1 MSKELEVVFLQDKK
15 YSIDGLTSS
24 QAYKGEVK
32 TLPWSLITSLQLEGV
47 ISLKLIEELEEPIE
61 EPIEELI
68 EELIEEPEESIEK
81 SIEEPIQEPTKEAIE
96 KNPGKKKNRK

>member
-32 TLPWSLITSLQLEGV
+32 TLPWSLITSLQIEGV
-47 ISLKLIEELEEPIE
+47 ISLKPIEEPIKELIEEPIE
-61 EPIEELI
+61 EPIEE
-68 EELIEEPEESIEK
+68 
-81 SIEEPIQEPTKEAIE
+81 SIEEPIEEPIQKPREEPIE
-96 KNPGKKKNRK
+96 KNSGKKKNRK

>member
-32 TLPWSLITSLQLEGV
+32 TLPLSLITSLQIEGV
-47 ISLKLIEELEEPIE
+47 ISLKSIQEPIEEPIQEPIEEPIEKPIEEPIE
-61 EPIEELI
+61 EPIEK
-68 EELIEEPEESIEK
+68 P
-81 SIEEPIQEPTKEAIE
+81 IE

>member
-32 TLPWSLITSLQLEGV
+32 TLPWSLITSLQIEGV
-47 ISLKLIEELEEPIE
+47 ISLKPIE
-61 EPIEELI
+61 EPIEES
-68 EELIEEPEESIEK
+68 IEEPEEPIQK
-81 SIEEPIQEPTKEAIE
+81 PREEPIE
-96 KNPGKKKNRK
+96 KNSGKKKNRK